1 MPKKLLEFLNGQP
14 RSLHMDHAVTVRAK
28 QRKVFKPGFAT
39 EYKGVDRFDVVRFD
53 EAGTPWTVGRFKI
66 ERARFAF

>member
-1 MPKKLLEFLNGQP
+1 
-14 RSLHMDHAVTVRAK
+14 MDHAVTVRAK

>member
-1 MPKKLLEFLNGQP
+1 MMKKVLQLLNGQP

-39 EYKGVDRFDVVRFD
+39 RHKRVDRFDVMRFD
-53 EAGTPWTVGRFKI
+53 ETRTPRTIGCFEI
-66 ERARFAF
+66 ERTCFAF